1 MTLVQSRSRNTELEN
16 MCMDTEQGEGEKGTG
31 DWRPT
36 RVLSTGSTELMTNES
51 LPCGKVS
58 FPQCLVGI

>member
-1 MTLVQSRSRNTELEN
+1 